1 MVNIAHDLFLLMN
14 NLTQLKSR
22 KRIIT
27 VFTEAINSFHP
38 GFSIEFIEGETPS
51 GGDLIDLSTSKKCY
65 GFLKIKG
72 NPLDISPEFMPL
84 FQNAL
89 QMVAIILEKLHQEE
103 LLSDEKMILQSLV
116 DEKIASLKESEKKF
130 RSYVDFAPDGIFVT
144 DDKGNFID
152 VNNAA
157 CKITGYSREELLCK
171 NIVDLYSEDS
181 IEAAKKHFQKVLTS
195 GRTSGE
201 LSFIKKDGIRRYWA
215 IDAVKLSETRFLGF
229 ARDITEKKLAEE
241 EQEKLRNQLFH
252 AQKMESVGRLA
263 GGVAHDFNNMLGVI
277 IGHVELAMEKIKI
290 SDNIYNNLEAINNA
304 AMRSIDLTRQLL
316 AFARKQTI
324 APKLLDLNDAISG
337 MLKMLRRLIGE
348 DINLMWMPCI
358 KPCMIMIDPAQVD
371 QILANLC
378 VNARD
383 SITGTGN
390 ISIETKH
397 RTAGHG
403 EGVSA
408 GEYVMLSVSDNGSGM
423 TREIIDHIFEPF
435 FTTKEVGKGTGLGL
449 ATVYGIV
456 KQNNGFIKVYSE
468 PGMGS
473 TFNIWFPVVTEQS
486 DDIQKQEEAKLPEG
500 KWENIL
506 LVEDEEDLLEMTTL
520 MIEKLGYKVLA
531 ARDPYEAIRMTDE
544 YTDNIDILIT
554 DVVMPGMNG
563 RELYEILSSRYKNIK
578 CLFMSGY
585 TGDVIATHGIIPEGV
600 NFIQKPFFKKALAL
614 KLRKVLD

>member
-157 CKITGYSREELLCK
+157 CKITGYSREELLCR

-241 EQEKLRNQLFH
+241 EQEKLRHQLFH

-277 IGHVELAMEKIKI
+277 IGHVELAMEKIKN
-290 SDNIYNNLEAINNA
+290 SDSIYNNLEAINNG

-316 AFARKQTI
+316 AFARQQTI

-337 MLKMLRRLIGE
+337 MLKMVRRLIGE

-358 KPCMIMIDPAQVD
+358 KPCMIMIDTAQVD

-397 RTAGHG
+397 ITASPG